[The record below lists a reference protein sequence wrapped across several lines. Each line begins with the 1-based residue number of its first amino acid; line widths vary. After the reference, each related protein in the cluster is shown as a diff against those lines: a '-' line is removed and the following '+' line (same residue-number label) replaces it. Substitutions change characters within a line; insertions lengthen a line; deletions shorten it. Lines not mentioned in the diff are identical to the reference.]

1 MPKPTILVVYE
12 MLGGEANGALIF
24 SLMLK
29 KALQQQGYHVPFLTA
44 RYPSYPLEAEEVFD
58 NKPFLASEDIKHSQ
72 EERRFQALGQTNQER
87 RLFISFT
94 VRKNK
99 IRIIS
104 ARNMSKKEEVKYEK
118 V

>member
-58 NKPFLASEDIKHSQ
+58 LPWTGLPWSRHRFVRYWPPIKHQVIVNIADS
-72 EERRFQALGQTNQER
+72 
-87 RLFISFT
+87 I
-94 VRKNK
+94 
-99 IRIIS
+99 
-104 ARNMSKKEEVKYEK
+104 KKS
-118 V
+118 